1 MTKLLISMM
10 IICLGLTAAALS
22 EHPRLL
28 LTKERENEIKNNLND
43 PVVQKYFQEIIISAD
58 KIVETPPV
66 ERKLVGSGLP
76 RMLET
81 SREAERRVI
90 LLGLAYRLGGDE
102 KYLKRLIA
110 ELDAI
115 SEFPDWHPEHYLDAA
130 EMTAALALG
139 LDWSYDKLTED
150 QRQKF
155 ARAIINKGL
164 KTGLDEKN
172 WWIKHR
178 NNWNQVCHGGLV
190 LGALAVY
197 EYDRVTAD
205 KIMAQAKD
213 NIHFGL
219 EPYASSGV
227 YPEGLGYWGYGS
239 SYSILTDAAI
249 RSAGLEPWPQI
260 WGQPGFAESFDY
272 VLAMM
277 TPAKLCFNYADGVP
291 QASPLVFHF
300 YYDFLQQRNK
310 YHNAAVKT
318 LWTRENALDNK
329 GNYLMGL
336 GLIWYRPE
344 LNQPNT
350 AAENEPYYGKSEVEL
365 AVLRAPGNYLGVKGG
380 DVKVNHGHLDA
391 GSFILEMGNTRWAVD
406 LGAERAIYDRK
417 DTWALDQNSKRWDY
431 LRANNLGHN
440 LVSIDN
446 SRMQVAGTNPVELR
460 KDSNT
465 AVVTLDSAYSDVAR
479 KFRRTLQLNGNHAG
493 IRDEFTLSKVPAQIT
508 WRMYT
513 PAQIKIDDSGRNAV
527 LTIGK
532 KELTAQITAPAKAVF
547 SVISGAGP
555 RQDEDK
561 NRNISVLAISYD
573 ADALEQTVEVVFDF
587 ADTPIRTIQ

>member
-1 MTKLLISMM
+1 MIKLVISVLM
-10 IICLGLTAAALS
+10 IGLALTAAALS
-22 EHPRLL
+22 DHPRLL

-43 PVVQKYFQEIIISAD
+43 SVARKYFQEIILSAD
-58 KIVETPPV
+58 KILDTPPV

-110 ELDAI
+110 ELNAI
-115 SEFPDWHPEHYLDAA
+115 SEFPDWHPEHYLDTA

-139 LDWSYDKLTED
+139 LDWSYDKLTEE

-155 ARAIINKGL
+155 ARAIIDKGL

-197 EYDRVTAD
+197 EYDPVTAD
-205 KIMAQAKD
+205 NIIAQAKD

-219 EPYASSGV
+219 APYAPSGV
-227 YPEGLGYWGYGS
+227 YPEGLGYWGYGT
-239 SYSILTDAAI
+239 SYSILLDAAV
-249 RSAGLEPWPQI
+249 RSAGLAPWPQI
-260 WGQPGFAESFDY
+260 WEQPGFAESFDY

-291 QASPLVFHF
+291 QASPIFFHF
-300 YYDFLQQRNK
+300 YYDYLHQLNK
-310 YHNAAVKT
+310 YHDAAVKT

-344 LNQPNT
+344 LNKANPGS
-350 AAENEPYYGKSEVEL
+350 ENEPYYGKSEVEL

-417 DTWALDQNSKRWDY
+417 DTWSLDQDSKRWDY

-440 LVSIDN
+440 LVSVDN
-446 SRMQVAGTNPVELR
+446 SRMQVAKTNPLLLHR
-460 KDSNT
+460 DSNT
-465 AVVTLDSAYSDVAR
+465 VVATLDSAYSNVAQ
-479 KFRRTLQLNGNHAG
+479 KFRRTLQMNGDHA
-493 IRDEFTLSKVPAQIT
+493 IVRDEFILKKIPAQIT

-513 PAQIKIDDSGRNAV
+513 LAQIKIDDSGRTAV

-532 KELTAQITAPAKAVF
+532 KELKARINAPENAVF
-547 SVISGAGP
+547 SVLSGAGP
-555 RQDEDK
+555 RDDEDK

-573 ADALEQTVEVVFDF
+573 ADALEQTIDVVFDLTN
-587 ADTPIRTIQ
+587 AGR